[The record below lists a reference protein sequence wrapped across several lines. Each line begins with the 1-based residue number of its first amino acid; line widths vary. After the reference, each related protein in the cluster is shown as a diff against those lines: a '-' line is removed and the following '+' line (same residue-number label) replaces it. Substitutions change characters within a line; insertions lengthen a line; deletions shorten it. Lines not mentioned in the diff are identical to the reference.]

1 MAERR
6 NILSV
11 ILAVT
16 LLVASSCAE
25 AQPARKVPLVALL
38 LTGSRAE
45 SEPMTAA
52 FRQGLRDLGYVE
64 GRNIALEPRWAD
76 LPQRLSGLATDL
88 VRGKVDIIV
97 TQGTPAAQAAKRA
110 TSTIPIVMA
119 TAGDPVAIG
128 LVASLARPGGN
139 VTGNSILGPD
149 LAGKT
154 LELLK
159 EIVPGASRIAVLSN
173 PTNSMHA
180 LFVRETEAAAKTLG
194 VALQVLEVRGP
205 DDFERVF
212 QAAAATSGR
221 ADALL
226 VFGDPVLTAHRTRLA
241 NLAFKSRLP
250 SMYGLSG
257 FAEAG
262 GLANYGPSL
271 PEMFRRAAVY
281 VDKILRGA
289 KPADLPV
296 EQASKFELVINIK
309 TAKALGLTIPQSV
322 LGRADQ
328 VIQ

>member
-6 NILSV
+6 DILSV

-38 LTGSRAE
+38 LTGSRSE

-64 GRNIALEPRWAD
+64 GQNIAVEPRWAD
-76 LPQRLSGLATDL
+76 LPQRLPDLATDL

-97 TQGTPAAQAAKRA
+97 TQGTPAAQAARRA

-119 TAGDPVAIG
+119 TAGDPVGIG

-149 LAGKT
+149 LAGKR

-173 PTNSMHA
+173 PTNPTHA
-180 LFVRETEAAAKTLG
+180 LFVRETQAAAKTLG
-194 VALQVLEVRGP
+194 VALQVLAVQGP

-212 QAAAATSGR
+212 QAATSGR

-226 VFGDPVLTAHRTRLA
+226 VFGDPVFTAHRTRLA
-241 NLAFKSRLP
+241 NLAIKSRLP
-250 SMYGLSG
+250 SLYELSG

-262 GLANYGPSL
+262 GLAHYGASL
-271 PEMFRRAAVY
+271 PEMFRRAAAY

-309 TAKALGLTIPQSV
+309 TAQALGLPIPQSV
-322 LGRADQ
+322 LLRADRVVQ
-328 VIQ
+328 

>member
-1 MAERR
+1 MAERM

-11 ILAVT
+11 ILAVA
-16 LLVASSCAE
+16 LLVASSWAE
-25 AQPARKVPLVALL
+25 AQPARKVPVVALL
-38 LTGSRAE
+38 LTGSRSE

-76 LPQRLSGLATDL
+76 APQRLSGLATDL

-139 VTGNSILGPD
+139 VTGNSLMHPD
-149 LAGKT
+149 VDGKR
-154 LELLK
+154 LEFLK
-159 EIVPGASRIAVLSN
+159 EIVRGASRIAVLSN
-173 PTNSMHA
+173 PTNPTHA

-194 VALQVLEVRGP
+194 ATLQVLEVRGP
-205 DDFERVF
+205 DDFDRVF
-212 QAAAATSGR
+212 QAATSGR

-226 VFGDPVLTAHRTRLA
+226 VFSDPVLTAHRTRLA
-241 NLAFKSRLP
+241 NLALKSRLP

-289 KPADLPV
+289 KPADLPI

-322 LGRADQ
+322 LLRADR
-328 VIQ
+328 VVE